1 MFKFIRDNIAPY
13 KRPRIIEFATELPK
27 TISGKIKRNELRE
40 KEKELRRKNQ
50 SKENEYFEEDFRE
63 KL

>member
-13 KRPRIIEFATELPK
+13 KRPRIIEFITELPK